1 MSKSSLPRGWDEA
14 RVKRVAEHYDAQ
26 TDNKAAEADE
36 LAYQATTHTSM
47 DVPVD
52 LVAKVRALI
61 AKRKAS

>member
-1 MSKSSLPRGWDEA
+1 MSKSSLPKGWDEA

-26 TDNKAAEADE
+26 TDNEAAEADE

-47 DVPVD
+47 NVPVD